1 LAEKQVKNKD
11 QTKARILA
19 AVDHILAEEGF
30 RGLGINH
37 IAKQAEVGKALIYRY
52 FGGLDGVMTAYGATD
67 QFWPSAY
74 EIRGMTREKFNE
86 LSLRDRC
93 KRIFRN
99 FRHALAKRPNTVA
112 IYAWEMSEKSSIVK
126 DLIAE
131 RTESS
136 LNVVKEMLGQHKK
149 AYSEYDHEMIVLL
162 GAALLQ
168 LTIREHMDAP
178 FAGFDLKES
187 NTWDRIEGAIDTLFT
202 GLEASYE
209 KRVEEGVLPT

>member
-1 LAEKQVKNKD
+1 MKNKD

-30 RGLGINH
+30 RGLGVNH
-37 IAKQAEVGKALIYRY
+37 IAKQADVGKALIYRY
-52 FGGLDGVMTAYGATD
+52 FGGLDGVITAYGESD
-67 QFWPSAY
+67 QFWPSAH
-74 EIRGMTREKFNE
+74 EIRGMSRQEFYA
-86 LSLRDRC
+86 LSLRERC

-99 FRHALAKRPNTVA
+99 FRSALAKRPNTVA
-112 IYAWEMSEKSSIVK
+112 IYAWEMTEKNDVVK
-126 DLIAE
+126 NLIAD

-178 FAGFDLKES
+178 FAGFDLKER
-187 NTWDRIEGAIDTLFT
+187 NTWDRIEGALDTLFT
-202 GLEASYE
+202 GLEASY
-209 KRVEEGVLPT
+209 KKNLPSDNIA